1 MNVKKVLTAA
11 AVVGALSFGAA
22 APAQASKDGEL
33 GYHLGCAIGKMLG
46 IQMCG
51 ELEPGFGMSE
61 QSTGDTDG
69 SGGGGGGGG
78 GR

>member
-1 MNVKKVLTAA
+1 MKKIFTT
-11 AVVGALSFGAA
+11 AVVASALVAGTM

-33 GYHLGCAIGKMLG
+33 GYHIGCAIGKMLG

-51 ELEPGFGMSE
+51 ELEPGFGV
-61 QSTGDTDG
+61 
-69 SGGGGGGGG
+69 GGGNTGGGG

>member
-1 MNVKKVLTAA
+1 MKKLLIAAAATAA
-11 AVVGALSFGAA
+11 LVAGA

-51 ELEPGFGMSE
+51 ELEPGFGV
-61 QSTGDTDG
+61 GNG
-69 SGGGGGGGG
+69 SGSTGGGG